1 MGIALLN
8 PSGDTTK
15 MPLEFNSQSL
25 LAVCVALGTGLLIG
39 AERERRKGS
48 GPARAAA
55 GIRTFATASLTGV
68 VAMLLGGVL
77 LMAVAASLV
86 GAFALLAY
94 RRSTTDDPGMTTEIA
109 LLLTCLIGGLAAREP
124 LLAAGLGAT
133 LAGLLAARD
142 RIHHFVRGVLSE
154 RELHDALL
162 FAAAA
167 LIALPLAP
175 DRFLGPFDAINPR
188 SLIGIV
194 VLVMSVSALGYVALR
209 LLGPRYGLPLAG
221 LVSGFISSS
230 ATIHA
235 MGRRTREEPAL
246 MPGLVAGA
254 VLSSVAT
261 IIQLSAVLAFLAPA
275 LLAQLLLPLA
285 SAGLAAVLYAAWFTL
300 HALRAQAASPRGS
313 GRAFDLSAALAF
325 AGLIGA
331 VLTIAAALNTWVGE
345 RGVLATATVS
355 GLADAHAAAVATAS
369 LLVTGKVSLP
379 VAVVAVLAG
388 LSANTLVK
396 AMLAATSGGW
406 PYALRII
413 PGLVLMIAAAW
424 LGAAI

>member
-1 MGIALLN
+1 
-8 PSGDTTK
+8 
-15 MPLEFNSQSL
+15 MPPEFNSQSL
-25 LAVCVALGTGLLIG
+25 LAVCVALGIGLLIG
-39 AERERRKGS
+39 AERERRKGE
-48 GPARAAA
+48 GPTRAPA
-55 GIRTFATASLTGV
+55 GIRTFAVASLTGV
-68 VAMLLGGVL
+68 VAMLLGDVL
-77 LMAVAASLV
+77 LMAVAALLV

-109 LLLTCLIGGLAAREP
+109 LVLTCLIGGLAAREP
-124 LLAAGLGAT
+124 LLAAGLGVA

-142 RIHHFVRGVLSE
+142 RLHHFVSGVLSE

-175 DRFLGPFDAINPR
+175 DRYLGPFNAINPH

-209 LLGPRYGLPLAG
+209 MLGPRYGLPLAG
-221 LVSGFISSS
+221 LVSGFISSA

-235 MGRRTREEPAL
+235 MGRRTREEPGL

-261 IIQLSAVLAFLAPA
+261 IVQLCAVIAFLAPA
-275 LLAQLLLPLA
+275 LLAQLVRPLA
-285 SAGLAAVLYAAWFTL
+285 FAGLAAVLYAAWFTL
-300 HALRAQAASPRGS
+300 HALHAEEAPPRGS
-313 GRAFDLSAALAF
+313 GRAFDLFAALTF
-325 AGLIGA
+325 AALIGA
-331 VLTIAAALNTWVGE
+331 VLTIAAALNTWMGE
-345 RGVLATATVS
+345 RGVLVTTAIS
-355 GLADAHAAAVATAS
+355 GLADAHAAAAATAS
-369 LLVTGKVSLP
+369 LLAAGKISLP
-379 VAVVAVLAG
+379 LAVTAVLTG

-396 AMLAATSGGW
+396 AMLAVTSGGA
-406 PYALRII
+406 PYARRIL

-424 LGAAI
+424 LGAMR